1 MPVNRKIKERSSK
14 AESRV
19 PIVAN
24 QKECFQ
30 GICHCQHGPYQRNS
44 SHFLPIKREFFLF
57 LVRASFPNPNPNCV
71 YFLNLPFRPCTWFE
85 RVSMMAILLNCV
97 TLGMYQPC
105 SDDENCT
112 TPRCKVLQMAD
123 DVIFAFFAVEMC
135 IKMLAMGITGAK
147 SAYLSDTWNR
157 LDCFIVIA
165 GYAITF
171 LCPLPPISSLSSLAP
186 FPFVH

>member
-14 AESRV
+14 AESKV
-19 PIVAN
+19 PIVAS
-24 QKECFQ
+24 QEEYFR
-30 GICHCQHGPYQRNS
+30 GICQCQHGLINETRATFYKS
-44 SHFLPIKREFFLF
+44 SANISYILA
-57 LVRASFPNPNPNCV
+57 RASFPNLNPKCV
-71 YFLNLPFRPCTWFE
+71 YFLNFPFCPCTWFE

-112 TPRCKVLQMAD
+112 TPRCQVLQMAD

-165 GYAITF
+165 GYAITS
-171 LCPLPPISSLSSLAP
+171 LCP
-186 FPFVH
+186 HH